1 MATTMHRLQISLPAR
16 QYDYLRARAER
27 ESASLAEVIRR
38 LLEREEAANNFS
50 EEDVDAALS
59 FAGSVAEE
67 RPLKDNL
74 PVSEN
79 IDLYLLEALQPRHRL
94 NEPRPTLRRSKKV
107 RK

>member
-27 ESASLAEVIRR
+27 ESASLAEIIRQ

-50 EEDVDAALS
+50 EDDVNAALS
-59 FAGSVAEE
+59 FAGTVTDEK
-67 RPLKDNL
+67 PLKDNV

-79 IDLYLLEALQPRHRL
+79 IDLYLLDALQPQHIL
-94 NEPRPTLRRSKKV
+94 HEPRPARYRTKKA